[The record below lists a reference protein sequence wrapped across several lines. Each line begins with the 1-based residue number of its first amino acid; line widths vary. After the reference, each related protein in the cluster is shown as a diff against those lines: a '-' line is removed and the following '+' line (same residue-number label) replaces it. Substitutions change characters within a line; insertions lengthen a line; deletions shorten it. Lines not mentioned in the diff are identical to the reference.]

1 MCLGIDRYLGGGLA
15 DRHKILHNSRDS
27 PLMVATSLGVSKC
40 GVKKGIGVGFPPLN
54 ARGVNT
60 PGESIISKNILHFYR
75 PSEMRLLYFST
86 VGVFYYFFLSVA
98 FPARPYIRLDLGV
111 DPRSRPQS
119 TCALQ
124 VGSGHFTLPSSQI
137 CLAQS
142 VLCQVDLKLT

>member
-1 MCLGIDRYLGGGLA
+1 VCLGIDRYLGGGLA

-54 ARGVNT
+54 AQGVNT

-86 VGVFYYFFLSVA
+86 VGFFKFFFLSVA
-98 FPARPYIRLDLGV
+98 FPARPYIRLPQPVPISKSRRGCCYLKY
-111 DPRSRPQS
+111 DPFENSS
-119 TCALQ
+119 H
-124 VGSGHFTLPSSQI
+124 VGR
-137 CLAQS
+137 
-142 VLCQVDLKLT
+142 